1 MIRALRLVMADPVV
15 VRDIIGQELALCD
28 LVAVVKSNCLV
39 VAKIIKFSPKMVI
52 LEVVGSN
59 RIRSSRV
66 QAYPDQVSKLDQ
78 PSALM
83 HVLKAIK

>member
-1 MIRALRLVMADPVV
+1 MADPVV

-59 RIRSSRV
+59 RSSRV
-66 QAYPDQVSKLDQ
+66 QSYPDQVSKLDQ